1 MSTSNLYSGID
12 DPTRWILPLALM
24 EQAEKRPDTEWLIS
38 VDGGRLTFGTACADM
53 QYAAAVFHGLGLRP
67 GDRVVLIMSSSREF
81 VRIWLALM
89 SMGAVSVLISTE
101 LTGGFLQHQIALADA
116 SLIVSDA
123 ACLESVKAASQD
135 ASGIRRI
142 VVVGGEAPLDD
153 AGMLRW
159 SWHGDRTPAP
169 LPSPKASDIACIMYT
184 SGTSGPSKAVLMPHA
199 HCTLFGIGAI
209 QAAGTTDRDRYYIVL
224 PLCHANGLL
233 MQLGATI
240 LAGAKAILRPRF
252 SASNWLGDIRTHRA
266 TITTCIGTLAAFVAA
281 QPSSAFDRQ
290 HDLRLLLN
298 GPNPPA
304 IENVFRDRFG
314 VKDVFSAYGM
324 TEINIPVWGR
334 VGRPCPGAIGWA
346 DPRWFEVIVA
356 DPDTDIE
363 VPRGSFG
370 EILVRPKI
378 PFCFMAGYSGMPER
392 TVEAWRNLWFHT
404 GDGGTMS
411 DDGLLTFVD
420 RIRDCIRR
428 RGENLSVSE
437 IEAALSTIADV
448 AELAIYAVASDI
460 AGGEDE
466 VMLAVVPEVGTTLS
480 HRIVFESAALLL
492 PRHMRPRF
500 IRIVDALPKTIT
512 GKVQRAVLK
521 RQGTI
526 DAIDFS
532 GDGPPMPAHI
542 IGATDGS

>member
-1 MSTSNLYSGID
+1 MSTSNRYSGID
-12 DPTRWILPLALM
+12 DPNRWILPLALI
-24 EQAEKRPDTEWLIS
+24 EQAQKQPNAEWLIS
-38 VDGGRLTFGTACADM
+38 MDGERLTFAAAHADM
-53 QYAAAVFHGLGLRP
+53 QYAAAVFHGLGVRP
-67 GDRVVLIMSSSREF
+67 GDRVVLIMSNSSDF

-89 SMGAVSVLISTE
+89 SMGAVSVLINIE
-101 LTGGFLQHQIALADA
+101 LTGAFLQHQIALAGA
-116 SLIVSDA
+116 SLIVCDA
-123 ACLESVKAASQD
+123 ACFESVKAAAQNTLG
-135 ASGIRRI
+135 ARAIL
-142 VVVGGEAPLDD
+142 VVGGD
-153 AGMLRW
+153 AKLELTGASPW
-159 SWHGDRTPAP
+159 TWHGDRTPIH
-169 LPSPKASDIACIMYT
+169 LPSPKVSDIACIMYT

-199 HCTLFGIGAI
+199 HCALFGIGMI
-209 QAAGTTDRDRYYIVL
+209 QASGTADSDRYYIVL

-240 LAGAKAILRPRF
+240 LAGIKAILRPRF
-252 SASNWLGDIRTHRA
+252 SASNWLADIRTHRA
-266 TITTCIGTLAAFVAA
+266 TVTTCLGALAAFVVA
-281 QPSSAFDRQ
+281 QPRSVFDQ
-290 HDLRLLLN
+290 EHDLRLLLN

-314 VKDVFSAYGM
+314 VKDVISAYGM
-324 TEINIPVWGR
+324 TEINIATWGR
-334 VGRPCPGAIGWA
+334 IGRPCPGAIGWP

-356 DPDTDIE
+356 DPDTDVE
-363 VPRGSFG
+363 LPRGSFG

-392 TVEAWRNLWFHT
+392 TIEAWRNLWFHT

-428 RGENLSVSE
+428 RGENLSVTE
-437 IEAALSTIADV
+437 IETALSNLSDV

-466 VMLAVVPEVGTTLS
+466 VMLAVVPAIGATLS
-480 HRIVFESAALLL
+480 PRVIFESAAQVL

-500 IRIVDALPKTIT
+500 IRIVDALPKTST

-521 RQGTI
+521 QQGTLE
-526 DAIDFS
+526 AIDFS
-532 GDGPPMPAHI
+532 SDGPVTSRQA
-542 IGATDGS
+542 G